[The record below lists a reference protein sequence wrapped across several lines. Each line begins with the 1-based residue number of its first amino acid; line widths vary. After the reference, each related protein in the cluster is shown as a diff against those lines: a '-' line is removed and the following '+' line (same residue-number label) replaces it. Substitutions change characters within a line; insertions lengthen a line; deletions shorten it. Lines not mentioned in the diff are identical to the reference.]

1 MKKLVFPPVSRP
13 DVTIVMVTFGAPK
26 WVRRSLRAVIDHTE
40 PCYEVVV
47 VDNGSPREMAG
58 TLAGELEN
66 ARLIPNPVN
75 RGFGP
80 ACNQGANVAR
90 GSLLVFLNSDAIVH
104 PGWLSFLRE
113 ATESRPRVAAVA
125 PRLLNLDG
133 TLQEAGALLFGN
145 GFTQLYGFGGEPEGR
160 PYRFPREID
169 YASAACLMVRR
180 DAFFEVGGFDPIY
193 APAYYEDVDLCLSL
207 RERGYR
213 IFYEPRAVVTHA
225 RGASSSPT
233 LAVRLW
239 QRNHPL
245 FFGRWEERLRSRPDY
260 TPPDGNP
267 RLQIAARDAPAPARI
282 LVAAERFPGS
292 SGQEDDPLN
301 LTRELERLYPDC
313 LRTIVCGGAPPDPE
327 SSDRLAA
334 RGWEICDP
342 AAIAER
348 VFHYDAVVFHGAGSR
363 ALFERDVVETQPQ
376 AARLSGDDAAQ
387 LASALAA
394 AGIPPRDHPVPLAR
408 PAAIEAFEPLG

>member
-26 WVRRSLRAVIDHTE
+26 WVRRSLRAVIDYTE

-47 VDNGSPREMAG
+47 VDNCSPRGMAA
-58 TLAGELEN
+58 TMARELSN

-113 ATESRPRVAAVA
+113 AIESRPRVAAVA

-145 GFTQLYGFGGEPEGR
+145 GVTQFYGFGDDPEGR
-160 PYRFPREID
+160 QYRFQREVD
-169 YASAACLMVRR
+169 YASAACLLVRR
-180 DAFFEVGGFDPIY
+180 SAFFEVGGFDAIY

-207 RERGYR
+207 SERGYR
-213 IFYEPRAVVTHA
+213 ILYEPRALVTHA
-225 RGASSSPT
+225 RGASSSST

-245 FFGRWEERLRSRPDY
+245 FFERWKDRLRSRPEY

-267 RLQIAARDAPAPARI
+267 RLQIAARDAPAAARI
-282 LVAAERFPGS
+282 LVAAEGVTGALDLMKGLAR
-292 SGQEDDPLN
+292 Q
-301 LTRELERLYPDC
+301 YPDSV
-313 LRTIVCGGAPPDPE
+313 RTIVFGGAATDRE
-327 SSDRLAA
+327 VTDRLAVA
-334 RGWEICDP
+334 GWEVADAP
-342 AAIAER
+342 AIAKR
-348 VFHYDAVVFHGAGSR
+348 LFHYDAVVFHGENAR
-363 ALFERDVVETQPQ
+363 ALFGRVVDEAQPQ
-376 AARLSGDDAAQ
+376 AAHLSSDAPD
-387 LASALAA
+387 LAGALAT
-394 AGIPPRDHPVPLAR
+394 AGIPPGDFAGG
-408 PAAIEAFEPLG
+408 PAA